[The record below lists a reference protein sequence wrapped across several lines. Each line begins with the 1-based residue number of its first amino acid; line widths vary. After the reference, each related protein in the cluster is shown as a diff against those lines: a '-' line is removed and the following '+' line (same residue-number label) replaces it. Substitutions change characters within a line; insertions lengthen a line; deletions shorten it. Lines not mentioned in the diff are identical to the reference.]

1 MSIIY
6 PSDKQIQASVH
17 HICEKA
23 PLTRRPNLI
32 SFLRDMSRNLGLRQ
46 IFTGTWDV
54 ILISCMLFG
63 LAAVIGALDL
73 RHSVNQLQKTSVFLF
88 AFSPVFLFLLF
99 SLSLWKEVEGTSY
112 PIKMTCL
119 YTARHLIAFRVF
131 CITCCS
137 FAVVGLY
144 ALFLSAFL
152 GLPGLPLLCVSLS
165 SLFLYSLLQ
174 IQTGLSVRSNLTV
187 CGVLAVWVF
196 GSCVGSQLWPE
207 FCWGLLQ
214 AVPAVAWVLVDLLL
228 ALMFCNRYGIYVRR
242 VCYAEGL

>member
-1 MSIIY
+1 MSVIY

-17 HICEKA
+17 NICEKA

-63 LAAVIGALDL
+63 LVAVIGALDL
-73 RHSVNQLQKTSVFLF
+73 RHSVHQLQKASVFLF

-137 FAVVGLY
+137 FAVDTTDATIHDRRPLRPSPIW
-144 ALFLSAFL
+144 FSASAIQRDSTETEC
-152 GLPGLPLLCVSLS
+152 GSLPLGFKEASASFRLFSIYTAPSLAS
-165 SLFLYSLLQ
+165 SRSR
-174 IQTGLSVRSNLTV
+174 SAAASRSNTTPR
-187 CGVLAVWVF
+187 AEPF
-196 GSCVGSQLWPE
+196 SI
-207 FCWGLLQ
+207 
-214 AVPAVAWVLVDLLL
+214 AW
-228 ALMFCNRYGIYVRR
+228 ASR
-242 VCYAEGL
+242 